1 MSATLNPDAGAEEL
15 ITVANFSHPTEA
27 DPVIAWLES
36 EGIEC
41 FLTNEHTVTMN
52 WLWSNAIGGV
62 GVRVKAV
69 DAERANE
76 ILQVALNPDRSI
88 RVVLNPDTIG
98 DRSTPADSEA
108 DQGSDDSSEIRCP
121 QCGSEN
127 VYYEKFSR
135 RLAFAS
141 WALLGVPL
149 PFFKKKWKCR
159 ECEHLFK

>member
-1 MSATLNPDAGAEEL
+1 MSATLNLDTGEEEL

-62 GVRVKAV
+62 GVRVKAADV
-69 DAERANE
+69 ERANE
-76 ILQVALNPDRSI
+76 ILQVALNP
-88 RVVLNPDTIG
+88 NTIG
-98 DRSTPADSEA
+98 GRSTPADSET

-135 RLAFAS
+135 RLVFAS

-149 PFFKKKWKCR
+149 PFFKKKWKCW

>member
-1 MSATLNPDAGAEEL
+1 MPITVNPDSGGEEL

-27 DPVIAWLES
+27 DPVVAWLES

-52 WLWSNAIGGV
+52 WLYSNAIGGV
-62 GVRVKAV
+62 GVRVKAADV
-69 DAERANE
+69 ERANE
-76 ILQVALNPDRSI
+76 ILQVAWNPDAVGVAR
-88 RVVLNPDTIG
+88 NPETIE
-98 DRSTPADSEA
+98 SEPTPADSEM
-108 DQGSDDSSEIRCP
+108 DPGSDNDSEICCP

-135 RLAFAS
+135 RLVFAS
-141 WALLGVPL
+141 WALLSVPL

>member
-1 MSATLNPDAGAEEL
+1 MPATANLDTSEEEL

-27 DPVIAWLES
+27 DPVVAWLES

-52 WLWSNAIGGV
+52 WLYSNAIGGV
-62 GVRVKAV
+62 GVQVKAADV
-69 DAERANE
+69 ERANE
-76 ILQVALNPDRSI
+76 ILQVALNPDLI
-88 RVVLNPDTIG
+88 GVALNPDTIEG
-98 DRSTPADSEA
+98 ESTLIGSET
-108 DQGSDDSSEIRCP
+108 DQGNDNDSEIRCP

-135 RLAFAS
+135 RLVFAS
-141 WALLGVPL
+141 WVLLSVPL

>member
-1 MSATLNPDAGAEEL
+1 MPVTENSDTGVQEL

-27 DPVIAWLES
+27 DPIVAWLES

-41 FLTNEHTVTMN
+41 FVTNEHTVTMN
-52 WLWSNAIGGV
+52 WLYSNAIGGV
-62 GVRVKAV
+62 GVQVKAADV
-69 DAERANE
+69 ERANE
-76 ILQVALNPDRSI
+76 ILQA
-88 RVVLNPDTIG
+88 VL
-98 DRSTPADSEA
+98 STDAVGGEPIPTDSET
-108 DQGSDDSSEIRCP
+108 DQESDATSEIRCP

-135 RLAFAS
+135 RLVFAS
-141 WALLGVPL
+141 WVILSVPL

>member
-1 MSATLNPDAGAEEL
+1 MPVNVDADTGEQEL

-27 DPVIAWLES
+27 DPVVAWLES

-41 FLTNEHTVTMN
+41 FVTNEHTVTMN
-52 WLWSNAIGGV
+52 WLYSNAIGGV
-62 GVRVKAV
+62 GVQVKATDV
-69 DAERANE
+69 EQANE
-76 ILQVALNPDRSI
+76 ILQA
-88 RVVLNPDTIG
+88 VLNPDTVG
-98 DRSTPADSEA
+98 GESTPTDSET
-108 DQGSDDSSEIRCP
+108 DQESDDNSEIRCP

-135 RLAFAS
+135 RLVFAS
-141 WALLGVPL
+141 WAILTVPL